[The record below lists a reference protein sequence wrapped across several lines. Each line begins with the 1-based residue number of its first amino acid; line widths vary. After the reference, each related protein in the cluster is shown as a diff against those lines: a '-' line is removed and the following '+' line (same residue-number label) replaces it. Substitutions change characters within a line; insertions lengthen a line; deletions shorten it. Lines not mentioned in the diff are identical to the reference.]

1 MLAATEACGI
11 GNGGD
16 LAEVDKRLT
25 SGCASGEYPNS
36 TLGESHEIA
45 SQWITPMVVQG
56 TLSLTGWQLNQYPP
70 GQPTLTPLRRGG

>member
-36 TLGESHEIA
+36 TLGESPMTVSH
-45 SQWITPMVVQG
+45 WITPTVA
-56 TLSLTGWQLNQYPP
+56 LRKLYPTGSAAESRLDW
-70 GQPTLTPLRRGG
+70 TTAI